1 MNKNNADVFAKTV
14 DEYLATHQV
23 TGIGDYAGF
32 VRFAETEPVK
42 GVVTA
47 EVTPAHKAR
56 KVRFWGA
63 LEHLPLMRAWG
74 LDVAEFDPD
83 AAARGCCPDV
93 IFCHLQPGY
102 SRGDV
107 DQILGAVRLGT
118 HFVTLQN
125 TDSWSAVFA
134 KRFGCNY
141 DGVLTIGSDAEGGV
155 FFANCPKLFEGFPEG
170 RLGAD
175 VLPFMGGNRHSM
187 YLTGDRCLLGAADM
201 KKRRIATSIAQ
212 YAYGKGAITLV
223 GPCAKD
229 LNKTGADYKRLL
241 LNLITLLPP
250 VCGAACR

>member
-1 MNKNNADVFAKTV
+1 M
-14 DEYLATHQV
+14 
-23 TGIGDYAGF
+23 
-32 VRFAETEPVK
+32 
-42 GVVTA
+42 
-47 EVTPAHKAR
+47 
-56 KVRFWGA
+56 
-63 LEHLPLMRAWG
+63 
-74 LDVAEFDPD
+74 
-83 AAARGCCPDV
+83 
-93 IFCHLQPGY
+93 
-102 SRGDV
+102 
-107 DQILGAVRLGT
+107 
-118 HFVTLQN
+118 
-125 TDSWSAVFA
+125 FA